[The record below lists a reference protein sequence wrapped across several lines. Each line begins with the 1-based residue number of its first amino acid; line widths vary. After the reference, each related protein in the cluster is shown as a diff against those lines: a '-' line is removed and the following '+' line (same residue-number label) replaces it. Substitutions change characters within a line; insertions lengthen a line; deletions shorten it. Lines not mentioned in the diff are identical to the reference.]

1 METTSKAPRS
11 RLNRALDILG
21 RSMIASGLF
30 LLSFVGYQL
39 WGTGIAE
46 SRAQSS
52 LETEFREQPPALPTY
67 GGLVGRIEIP
77 SINVDKL
84 IVAGVDA
91 EALKRGPG
99 LFPGSPLPG
108 QFGNVSI
115 AGHRTTYGA
124 PFSRIDE
131 ISPGDSIILETSKGT
146 YTYIVSGEPRIVPAT
161 AVEVVATTDDTRG
174 ELTLVSCHPKWS
186 AAKRIIVTANLE
198 SKIVPEPITVFDAPI
213 TEDIPLTEG
222 WFHDTSVWPAVIA
235 LAGALSLIALLA
247 LWLVRRGRRRFVV
260 YPLAALVF
268 LPTLYVFY
276 ENLSGLMPTNL

>member
-1 METTSKAPRS
+1 METKPKAPGNRM
-11 RLNRALDILG
+11 NRALDIIG
-21 RSMIASGLF
+21 RIMIASGLL

-52 LETEFREQPPALPTY
+52 LETEFREQLPALPKY

-77 SINVDKL
+77 SISVDKL

-91 EALKRGPG
+91 QALKKGPG

-131 ISPGDSIILETSKGT
+131 IRPGDSIILETSKGT
-146 YTYIVSGEPRIVPAT
+146 YTYIVSDTPRIVPAT
-161 AVEVVATTDDTRG
+161 AVEVVATVDDTRG

-186 AAKRIIVTANLE
+186 AAKRIIVSADLE
-198 SKIVPEPITVFDAPI
+198 STVTPAPITVFDAPI
-213 TEDIPLTEG
+213 SKDIPLTEG
-222 WFHDTSVWPAVIA
+222 WFHDPSVWPSVIA
-235 LAGALSLIALLA
+235 LAIALSLIAFIA
-247 LWLVRRGRRRFVV
+247 VWFVGRGQRRLIV
-260 YPLAALVF
+260 YPLSAVVF